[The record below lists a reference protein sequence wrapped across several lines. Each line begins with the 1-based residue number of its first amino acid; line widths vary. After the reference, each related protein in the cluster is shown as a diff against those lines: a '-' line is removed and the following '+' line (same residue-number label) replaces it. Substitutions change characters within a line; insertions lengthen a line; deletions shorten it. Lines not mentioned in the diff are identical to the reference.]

1 MIQQVIM
8 VTVYKRWLSLF
19 FRKQIGNAGGEM
31 GKLVDMRKPL
41 IVKEDII
48 LIRTRVTAVERSEIF
63 LLLRSQIF
71 PARTSSI
78 LHLPYV

>member
-1 MIQQVIM
+1 M
-8 VTVYKRWLSLF
+8 VTVYKRWLSFF

-63 LLLRSQIF
+63 FLLLRSQIF